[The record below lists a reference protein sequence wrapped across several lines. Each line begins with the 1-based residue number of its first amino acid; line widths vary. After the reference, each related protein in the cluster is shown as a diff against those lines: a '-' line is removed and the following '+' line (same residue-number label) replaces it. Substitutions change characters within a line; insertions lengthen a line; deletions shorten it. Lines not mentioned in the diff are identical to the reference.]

1 VDSIK
6 NAYADTHFI
15 PEFKEVY
22 RKISDEDRL
31 RLSKERLAGSKALW
45 RGAIEL
51 LDNIGE
57 ANIDKESEY
66 IIEELGEELNLMIM
80 AHKILGSKRI
90 VELDYDKR
98 KIETAL
104 GNIRENNLLTSEDM
118 RKKVYGKYHTG
129 DEVAVNEL
137 NEYIRQLIK
146 EHGIPYQHR
155 VDRGIVQLFFDITDK
170 RTSSTR
176 YYVLGRKNLPE

>member
-1 VDSIK
+1 MESIK

-31 RLSKERLAGSKALW
+31 RLSRERLAGTRALW
-45 RGAIEL
+45 QGAIEI
-51 LDNIGE
+51 LDRIGD
-57 ANIDKESEY
+57 ANIDKEAEY
-66 IIEELGEELNLMIM
+66 IIEELGEELNLMVR

-90 VELDYDKR
+90 TELDYDKR
-98 KIETAL
+98 KIEIAL

-118 RKKVYGKYHTG
+118 RKMVYGKYNTG

-137 NEYIRQLIK
+137 NSYINQLIK
-146 EHGIPYQHR
+146 EHARPVHHR
-155 VDRGIVQLFFDITDK
+155 VDRSIVQLFFDITDK

-176 YYVLGRKNLPE
+176 YYVLGEKKLAE